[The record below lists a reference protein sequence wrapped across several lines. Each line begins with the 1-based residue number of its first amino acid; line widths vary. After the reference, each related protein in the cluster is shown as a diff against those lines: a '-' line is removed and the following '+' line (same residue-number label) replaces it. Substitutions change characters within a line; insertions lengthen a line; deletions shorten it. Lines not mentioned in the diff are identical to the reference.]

1 MKPNKENMRALMQEY
16 YDLTGDSSIFA
27 PISHQAYGLNFIQAF
42 WALYHD
48 VKKRKEELHV

>member
-16 YDLTGDSSIFA
+16 YDLTGDSTIFA
-27 PISHQAYGLNFIQAF
+27 PISYQAYGLNFIQAF

-48 VKKRKEELHV
+48 VRKRKEALL